1 MRGRIQ
7 AKYKTFG
14 ALEAFTLMFVE
25 WDQCEP
31 KEHEYALD
39 HSFRLMISG
48 ARMAVSY
55 SENEK
60 LTAFSNMRSYFSCHT
75 FILFMARMLKWFAIL
90 SPVNHILSELSTMTC
105 PEKAMATHSSTLAW
119 KLPWTK
125 ELGRLQSMGSRR
137 LRHD

>member
-60 LTAFSNMRSYFSCHT
+60 LTAFSNMRNCD
-75 FILFMARMLKWFAIL
+75 ILFDNESSIKDYPFKIL
-90 SPVNHILSELSTMTC
+90 TLFSIFITNHTSYLCGNCLLQMPPLPSDLS
-105 PEKAMATHSSTLAW
+105 
-119 KLPWTK
+119 
-125 ELGRLQSMGSRR
+125 
-137 LRHD
+137 

>member
-75 FILFMARMLKWFAIL
+75 FILFMARMLKWFAIPFSSAPHCVRPLHHAHPSWVATPRVWL
-90 SPVNHILSELSTMTC
+90 SFTELD
-105 PEKAMATHSSTLAW
+105 KAMVLV
-119 KLPWTK
+119 
-125 ELGRLQSMGSRR
+125 
-137 LRHD
+137 